1 MRTLLDA
8 EALDQWAALALDG
21 MRTHRRAI
29 DALNVFPVPDGDT
42 GTNMYLTLESG
53 VEAMLD
59 AEGALAD
66 PGANGSGSARL
77 AALARGMLLG
87 ARGNSGVIASEL
99 LRGIAAERVADPGR
113 PTDGSWLAD
122 ALERAADGAYGAV
135 ADPKEGTVLTVAR
148 AAADAARAEAATSD
162 GDLQAVTA
170 AAAAAARTALAATT
184 SQLEALR
191 RAGVVDAGGRGYV
204 VLTDAL
210 LEVVTGIHR
219 ELPEFARLA
228 PEPDSLADPE
238 HLVHGYGGPSYEV
251 MFLLDAPDDAVPALK
266 GRLAAMGDSLV
277 VVGGDTLW
285 NVHVHVD
292 DAGAAIEAAL
302 GIGMPHRIRVT
313 YLADVVD
320 AGSQQPTGRALVVV
334 AHGQGVADLLEASG
348 VTVVRAPELGRPST
362 AEMLEGIKST
372 GATEVVLLP
381 GDKDSRP
388 VAEAAALAARDSGHR
403 VAVIPTR
410 SIVQSLAAVA
420 VHDPSDPFDDDV
432 VSMTRAGSATEY
444 AGLTTAIREATTT
457 AGRCRVGDE
466 LGVIAGDILE
476 IGTDVRDVACRVL
489 ARMLARGGAELV
501 TVVLGADA
509 PSDLLDVMQAW
520 VAEHHPDVE
529 VVGYEGGQPRWHAII
544 GVE

>member
-8 EALDQWAALALDG
+8 EALSQWAALALDG
-21 MRTHRRAI
+21 MQTHRRAI

-53 VEAMLD
+53 VEAMLAVED
-59 AEGALAD
+59 TAPD
-66 PGANGSGSARL
+66 PGSARL
-77 AALARGMLLG
+77 AALAKGMLLG

-99 LRGIAAERVADPGR
+99 LRGIAATRAADLAR
-113 PTDGSWLAD
+113 PMDGAWLAD
-122 ALERAADGAYGAV
+122 ALGRAARAAFGAV
-135 ADPKEGTVLTVAR
+135 SDPKEGTVLTVAR
-148 AAADAARAEAATSD
+148 ATAD
-162 GDLQAVTA
+162 A
-170 AAAAAARTALAATT
+170 AAAAAGTTGGDLQEVTQAAALAAREALAETPN
-184 SQLEALR
+184 QLEALR

-204 VLTDAL
+204 VFTDAL
-210 LEVVTGIHR
+210 LEVVTGVHR

-238 HLVHGYGGPSYEV
+238 HMVHGYGGPSYEV
-251 MFLLDAPDDAVPALK
+251 MYLLDAPDERVPGLK
-266 GRLAAMGDSLV
+266 DRLAALGDSLV

-292 DAGAAIEAAL
+292 DAGAAIEAAMA
-302 GIGMPHRIRVT
+302 IGSPYRIRVT
-313 YLADVVD
+313 YLSDVVD
-320 AGSQQPTGRALVVV
+320 AGSQQPHGRALVVV

-348 VTVVRAPELGRPST
+348 VTVLRAPQLGRPSM
-362 AEMLEGIKST
+362 AEFLEGIEAS

-403 VAVIPTR
+403 VAVIPSR

-420 VHDPSDPFDDDV
+420 VHNPSDPFDDDV
-432 VSMTRAGSATEY
+432 IAMTRASSETQY
-444 AGLTTAIREATTT
+444 AGLTTAIREAMTS
-457 AGRCRVGDE
+457 AGTCRVGDE

-476 IGTDVRDVACRVL
+476 IGSDLRDVACRVL
-489 ARMLARGGAELV
+489 ARMLARGGSELV
-501 TVVLGADA
+501 TVVLGSEA
-509 PSDLLDVMQAW
+509 PEDLVPAMEDWIAG
-520 VAEHHPDVE
+520 HHPEVE
-529 VVGYEGGQPRWHAII
+529 LVAYEGGQPRWYAII

>member
-8 EALDQWAALALDG
+8 EALHQWAALALDG

-42 GTNMYLTLESG
+42 GTNMYLTLEAG
-53 VEAMLD
+53 VEAML
-59 AEGALAD
+59 AVEPEAPD
-66 PGANGSGSARL
+66 PGTMRL

-99 LRGIAAERVADPGR
+99 MRGIAATRGADLTR
-113 PTDGSWLAD
+113 PMDGGWLAD
-122 ALERAADGAYGAV
+122 ALHRAAEAAFGAV

-148 AAADAARAEAATSD
+148 AAADAALASAQAS
-162 GDLQAVTA
+162 GGALQEVTD
-170 AAAAAARTALAATT
+170 AAARAARDALAETPN
-184 SQLEALR
+184 QLEALR

-210 LEVVTGIHR
+210 LEVVTGVHR
-219 ELPEFARLA
+219 ELPEFPRSA
-228 PEPDSLADPE
+228 PQPDSLADPE
-238 HLVHGYGGPSYEV
+238 HTLHGYGGPAFEV
-251 MFLLDAPDDAVPALK
+251 MYLLDAPDEAVPALK
-266 GRLAAMGDSLV
+266 RRLASLGDSLV
-277 VVGGDTLW
+277 VVGGDGLW

-292 DAGAAIEAAL
+292 DAGAAVEAAIA
-302 GIGMPHRIRVT
+302 IGTPHRIRIT
-313 YLADVVD
+313 YLAEVVD
-320 AGSQQPTGRALVVV
+320 AGQQAPSGRALVVV

-348 VTVVRAPELGRPST
+348 VTVVRAPELGRPSMQ
-362 AEMLEGIKST
+362 EFLDGIEAT
-372 GATEVVLLP
+372 GAREVVLLP

-388 VAEAAALAARDSGHR
+388 VAESAALAARDSGHR

-420 VHDPSDPFDDDV
+420 VHSPSDPFDDDV
-432 VSMTRAGSATEY
+432 VAMTRASSSTQY
-444 AGLTTAIREATTT
+444 AGLTTAIREAMTN
-457 AGRCRVGDE
+457 AGTCRVGDE

-476 IGTDVRDVACRVL
+476 IGHDVREVAVRVL
-489 ARMLARGGAELV
+489 SRMLARGGSELV
-501 TVVLGADA
+501 TVVLGCDA
-509 PSDLLDVMQAW
+509 PPDLLEGMEQW
-520 VAEHHPDVE
+520 VAQHHPGVE

>member
-1 MRTLLDA
+1 MRTHLDA
-8 EALDQWAALALDG
+8 EALGQWAALALDG

-53 VEAMLD
+53 VEAML
-59 AEGALAD
+59 AVEASAPD
-66 PGANGSGSARL
+66 PGSARL

-99 LRGIAAERVADPGR
+99 MRGIAATRAADLTR
-113 PTDGSWLAD
+113 ALDGAWLAD
-122 ALERAADGAYGAV
+122 ALDLAASAAHGAV
-135 ADPKEGTVLTVAR
+135 ADPEEGTVLTVAR
-148 AAADAARAEAATSD
+148 AAADAAGEAASAS
-162 GDLQAVTA
+162 GGSLQEVTA
-170 AAAAAARTALAATT
+170 AAAQAARAALAETT
-184 SQLEALR
+184 NQLEALR

-204 VLTDAL
+204 VLTDTL
-210 LEVVTGIHR
+210 LEVVTGVHR
-219 ELPEFARLA
+219 DLPEFARLA
-228 PEPDSLADPE
+228 PQPDSLADPE

-251 MFLLDAPDDAVPALK
+251 MFLLDAPDEAVPGLK
-266 GRLAAMGDSLV
+266 KRLAALGDSLV

-285 NVHVHVD
+285 NIHVHVD

-302 GIGMPHRIRVT
+302 AIGAPHRIRVT
-313 YLADVVD
+313 YLADVVG

-348 VTVVRAPELGRPST
+348 VTVVRAPALGRPSM
-362 AEMLEGIKST
+362 AEMLDGIQST

-388 VAEAAALAARDSGHR
+388 VAESAALAARDSGHR

-420 VHDPSDPFDDDV
+420 VHNPSDAFDDDV
-432 VSMTRAGSATEY
+432 VAMTRASSATQY
-444 AGLTTAIREATTT
+444 AGLTTASREALTT
-457 AGRCRVGDE
+457 AGPCRVGDE
-466 LGVIAGDILE
+466 LGVISGDILE
-476 IGTDVRDVACRVL
+476 IGSDMREVACAVL

-509 PSDLLDVMQAW
+509 PQDLLDVMESW
-520 VAEHHPDVE
+520 VAAHHPGVE
-529 VVGYEGGQPRWHAII
+529 LVGYEGGQPRWHAII